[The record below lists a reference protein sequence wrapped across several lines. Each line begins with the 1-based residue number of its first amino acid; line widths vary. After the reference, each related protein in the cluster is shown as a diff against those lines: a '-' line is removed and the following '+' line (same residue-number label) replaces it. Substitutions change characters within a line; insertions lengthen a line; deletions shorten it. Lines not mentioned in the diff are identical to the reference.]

1 MRLVSHSFAFTASI
15 LQLGSEIQT
24 NPAAA
29 VGLIGLEQSPAGRTR
44 AVCFLHNGEDAL
56 SGITARCVVRAG
68 TFADIEV
75 IDTDSHLIRER
86 CRRFR
91 CTSRSRRVH
100 RFPAFM
106 SIFAREYNYNRDS
119 RGFFPE
125 DELLYQFF
133 AFAIER
139 CGNKFVRDWYR
150 LNLDITNILTA
161 LLARRQGWNVTEY
174 IKGEGEVQEMIR
186 ENKTKDFDLTH
197 EYDYVKELMR
207 IVDEPDPVRKEKMID
222 AFKWMWL
229 DERTFFN
236 PFSIESVFSYACKL
250 AIQYRWAKLDVEKGK
265 ETFAQIIENLRGEAR
280 VPEEFAKA

>member
-1 MRLVSHSFAFTASI
+1 MANYYCMMAGLPDLELDDTQPGVTFESFREQCEEALTPADARLMSDFFYLRQDCANLVLLLKNPDAEISI
-15 LQLGSEIQT
+15 WGNYSMEQFRD
-24 NPAAA
+24 
-29 VGLIGLEQSPAGRTR
+29 LI
-44 AVCFLHNGEDAL
+44 
-56 SGITARCVVRAG
+56 
-68 TFADIEV
+68 
-75 IDTDSHLIRER
+75 
-86 CRRFR
+86 
-91 CTSRSRRVH
+91 TSATEMNFNVH

-161 LLARRQGWNVTEY
+161 LLARRQGWNVAEY
-174 IKGEGEVQEMIR
+174 IKGEGEVQEVIR